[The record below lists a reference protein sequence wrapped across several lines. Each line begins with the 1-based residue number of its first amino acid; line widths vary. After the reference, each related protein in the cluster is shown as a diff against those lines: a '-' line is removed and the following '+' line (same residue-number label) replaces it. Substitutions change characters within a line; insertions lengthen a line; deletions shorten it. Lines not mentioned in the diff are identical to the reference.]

1 MHLSALAGES
11 AEDAPLGH
19 LQAGGDGRDS
29 GERGGQSSHV
39 GLHVA
44 QQLLQLVQHCDEGG
58 DRKETPGGWEVLLF
72 KTVNETKSDQF
83 KTKWLLFEACSADI
97 LHRSFRNKIYWF
109 KRIAQTV

>member
-1 MHLSALAGES
+1 MTLPLALLQQVLSSLLCLLFWCACTNLGCVHLGALAGES

-44 QQLLQLVQHCDEGG
+44 QQLLQLVQHCDEGATG
-58 DRKETPGGWEVLLF
+58 RKHAVGGRRYHLKL
-72 KTVNETKSDQF
+72 
-83 KTKWLLFEACSADI
+83 
-97 LHRSFRNKIYWF
+97 
-109 KRIAQTV
+109 